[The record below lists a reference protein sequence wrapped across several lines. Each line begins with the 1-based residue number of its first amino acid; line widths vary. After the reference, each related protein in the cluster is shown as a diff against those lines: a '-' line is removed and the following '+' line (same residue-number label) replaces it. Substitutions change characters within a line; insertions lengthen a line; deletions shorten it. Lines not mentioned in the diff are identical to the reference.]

1 MWFSYISGKR
11 LDSYAKEVDMEK
23 ELRSCFGM
31 SVFFMRVYVCRLI
44 SRAWEIASTRY
55 EDPKLAKMTASKLF
69 STGVAEISLEYFSCR
84 TSQGNPF

>member
-1 MWFSYISGKR
+1 MWFSYVSGKR

-23 ELRSCFGM
+23 ELRACT
-31 SVFFMRVYVCRLI
+31 VFFMRVYVCRLI

-55 EDPKLAKMTASKLF
+55 EDPKLAKMTASKIF
-69 STGVAEISLEYFSCR
+69 SAGNAEIPVEYFSCR

>member
-1 MWFSYISGKR
+1 MPKKLTWKKN
-11 LDSYAKEVDMEK
+11 LDHV
-23 ELRSCFGM
+23 LGCT
-31 SVFFMRVYVCRLI
+31 VFFMRVYVCRLI